1 MNGTLRIFLVIC
13 IAIFFIVIFNLLK
26 RDRLNLKY
34 TLLWLGCGVA
44 MILVVAFPNALGA
57 IIHLFG
63 IVELTNGIFA
73 LALFAILMLCMALTS
88 IVSTLNSKIRSLV
101 QTCALYEKRIREL
114 EEKVSN
120 QNS

>member
-1 MNGTLRIFLVIC
+1 MNGTLRIFLVIS
-13 IAIFFIVIFNLLK
+13 IIIYFVAIFELLK

-34 TLLWLGCGVA
+34 TLLWIGCGVT
-44 MILVVAFPNALGA
+44 MLFVVAFPSALTS

-73 LALFAILMLCMALTS
+73 LGLFAILMICMALTS
-88 IVSTLNSKIRSLV
+88 IVSTLNAKIRSLV

-114 EEKVSN
+114 EERVSK
-120 QNS
+120 QG